1 MEEVLLRFPHLSENI
16 FDSLDN
22 KSLAD
27 CKEVSKS
34 WYFYL
39 DGQKF
44 LQLRINNKI
53 KYVEKAI
60 DEIQIDFKQT
70 WKHFAFTEEDMDTIM
85 DNARNL
91 KFELAHNEL
100 IKKIL
105 SCYIPDWQRYSR
117 AQKQF
122 EKDIETLEFKQDQC
136 LFIATYRRHFSVVK
150 YIMENSFDRL

>member
-1 MEEVLLRFPHLSENI
+1 MEEILLRFPHLSENI
-16 FDSLDN
+16 FNSLDN

-39 DGQKF
+39 HGQKF

-70 WKHFAFTEEDMDTIM
+70 WKHFAFTEEDVDTIM

-117 AQKQF
+117 AQKMF

-150 YIMENSFDRL
+150 YIMENSYDSL

>member
-16 FDSLDN
+16 FNSLDN

-44 LQLRINNKI
+44 LQLRINSKI

-60 DEIQIDFKQT
+60 DEIRADFRQRGPLT
-70 WKHFAFTEEDMDTIM
+70 F
-85 DNARNL
+85 NRGNL
-91 KFELAHNEL
+91 
-100 IKKIL
+100 
-105 SCYIPDWQRYSR
+105 
-117 AQKQF
+117 QKGIF
-122 EKDIETLEFKQDQC
+122 
-136 LFIATYRRHFSVVK
+136 
-150 YIMENSFDRL
+150 N